1 MERILNITNG
11 DSAVNIMKQAGIPG
25 TFLPWRDIL
34 HDGPVPAG
42 LSLEELSMVRA
53 SFIANR
59 GWGASEAVVQDFRER
74 DIVLKSYVQ
83 YEKVILWFEHDLYD
97 QLQILQILD
106 WYHQHQPI
114 KPELVMICV
123 DQYLGMLSPEQ
134 MATLNRYEQAV
145 LEEQL
150 ELASK
155 AWAAYRSATP
165 EKWCALLQ
173 SDTRALPYLDG
184 AIARQLQEYPD
195 CRTGLSRTA
204 RQALTLIAH
213 GEKRPGR
220 VFGLYQQTEERRF
233 LGDASFWVMLHEL
246 LESSPPLLKLAE
258 GKALSLPASP
268 DQALTITTAGEE
280 VLAGKRN
287 WLDNLV
293 LDRWM
298 GGVHLTS
305 SNSWCWNPVTAS
317 LSKLC

>member
-11 DSAVNIMKQAGIPG
+11 DSAVNIMKQAGVPG
-25 TFLPWRDIL
+25 AFLPWRDVL

-42 LSLEELSMVRA
+42 LSLEDLSMVRA

-59 GWGASEAVVQDFRER
+59 GWGTPEAVIQGFRER
-74 DIVLKSYVQ
+74 DNVLKSYDQ
-83 YEKVILWFEHDLYD
+83 YEKVVLWFEHDLYD
-97 QLQILQILD
+97 QLQVLQILD

-114 KPELVMICV
+114 KSELAIICV

-134 MATLNRYEQAV
+134 MATLYRYEQTV
-145 LEEQL
+145 LEDQL
-150 ELASK
+150 VLASK

-184 AIARQLQEYPD
+184 AIIRQLQEYPD

-204 RQALTLIAH
+204 RQALTIIAQ

-220 VFGLYQQTEERRF
+220 VFDLYQKTEERMF

-246 LESSPPLLKLAE
+246 LESSPPLLE
-258 GKALSLPASP
+258 GTALSLPARP
-268 DQALTITTAGEE
+268 DQALSITTAGKE
-280 VLAGKRN
+280 VLSGKRN
-287 WLDNLV
+287 WLDSLA

-317 LSKLC
+317 LSKLR